1 MTNVKLFQLCYEDSA
16 FQLLKLLVWRSAMT
30 VLCLDL
36 ETKMLQFWP
45 ECLLH
50 ALVLV
55 VSELTGHTI
64 NRTVRKKLHGFLSS
78 DDQCPLGAQGSLSLH
93 VNCGG
98 RLEFQPSQL
107 RAWNLEV
114 DPHLLGSEIN
124 GQMHEFINTN

>member
-1 MTNVKLFQLCYEDSA
+1 
-16 FQLLKLLVWRSAMT
+16 MT

-64 NRTVRKKLHGFLSS
+64 NRTVQKKLHGFLSS

-114 DPHLLGSEIN
+114 DPRLLGSEIN
-124 GQMHEFINTN
+124 GQMHEFISIN